1 MLKNLSLSLLAC
13 MASIVAL
20 YAQPNP
26 STPISGQIEERNPI
40 ITAVPFLTIAPDA
53 RSSGM
58 GDVGVAIS
66 PDVNATYWNPS
77 KLAFAKNNIGASASV
92 TPWLQKIVGDM
103 ALYYLSGYKKVDNN
117 SAVGVSMRY
126 FDLGDMQFTDINRN
140 VIQDFNP
147 REFSFDASYA
157 LKLSQKFSMAVTA
170 RFLHSNLSGNFT
182 SGSTNT
188 DTRPANSLSA
198 DLSAYYVN
206 DELIIG
212 GYNSQLAFGA
222 NLSNLGPKITYSDDD
237 NRDFIPTNLRLG
249 TAITTEID
257 PVNKITFAFDI
268 SKLMVPTPPVFA
280 LDDNGAVLLDD
291 EGNPIIAAGTD
302 NSDRG
307 WVEAMFLS
315 VGDAPNGF
323 GEEMRELMFAT
334 GIEYWYNDL
343 VAVRGGYFHENKNKG
358 NRQYFTLGVGLRY
371 QVFGIDFSYL
381 ISRQQNH
388 PLADTLRFTLLFNV
402 NGKTDSAKLGD
413 SN

>member
-1 MLKNLSLSLLAC
+1 
-13 MASIVAL
+13 
-20 YAQPNP
+20 
-26 STPISGQIEERNPI
+26 
-40 ITAVPFLTIAPDA
+40 
-53 RSSGM
+53 
-58 GDVGVAIS
+58 
-66 PDVNATYWNPS
+66 
-77 KLAFAKNNIGASASV
+77 
-92 TPWLQKIVGDM
+92 
-103 ALYYLSGYKKVDNN
+103 
-117 SAVGVSMRY
+117 
-126 FDLGDMQFTDINRN
+126 MQFTDINRN

-157 LKLSQKFSMAVTA
+157 LKLSQRFSMGITT
-170 RFLHSNLSGNFT
+170 RFIHSNLSGNFT

-198 DLSAYYVN
+198 DISAYYNN

-249 TAITTEID
+249 TALTTEFD
-257 PVNKITFAFDI
+257 PVNKLTFAFDI
-268 SKLMVPTPPVFA
+268 SKLMVPTPPVYA
-280 LDDNGAVLLDD
+280 IGENGEPIFD
-291 EGNPIIAAGTD
+291 ENENRVIAAGRD
-302 NSDRG
+302 NSDKG
-307 WVEAMFLS
+307 WVAAMFSS

-323 GEEMRELMFAT
+323 GEEMRELILSA
-334 GIEYWYNDL
+334 GVEYWYNDL
-343 VAVRGGYFHENKNKG
+343 LAVRGGYFHENKNKG

-402 NGKTDSAKLGD
+402 NGKTDAAKLGD
-413 SN
+413 TN